1 MKVTL
6 TGIGTKEITF
16 AASNLKPSDIAKL
29 EVKDGN
35 AYISF
40 VAVGTGVT
48 GRLKLQTSEVE
59 GEGTF
64 GLSHKVLKSLSRM
77 NGNVE
82 LSDTEKQIK
91 IKNYGTTYRFAKADF
106 DFDVPELEK
115 LENNRAFPF
124 EAPFKTLKAAL
135 KVAKGFCDGSAKSIF
150 EGIYFDVE
158 GNSLDIVGTN
168 GSYLAYFNITLPEKN
183 EQKTTF
189 IIDKNISSILLNAI
203 DLFGRGEVRVNPSSV
218 IVTDGESY
226 LIIPQLYGEY
236 PDAKSIVVT
245 PFMGKESDANFCK
258 VKVLKEQLDNVAKSL
273 RMVVED
279 DTTLPFTF
287 ELPTEEREYFK
298 IKRAFFND
306 SEDTG
311 YVETEMFYENICED
325 YKEIVTDEKFPFEPL
340 AKFISPFK
348 SDAEFTLY
356 LPKMNAP
363 VLVEEGKLMMGL
375 AFNGNS
381 FKGLVVT
388 MPLRK

>member
-1 MKVTL
+1 MKLTL
-6 TGIGTKEITF
+6 TGTKEITF

-115 LENNRAFPF
+115 LDAVKAFSF
-124 EAPFKTLKAAL
+124 ESPFKTFKAAL
-135 KVAKGFCDGSAKSIF
+135 KVAKGFCDGSVKEIF
-150 EGIYFDVE
+150 NGLYFEVDN
-158 GNSLDIVGTN
+158 GTLDIVGTN
-168 GSYLAYFNITLPEKN
+168 GSYLAYFNITLNDGSQERVS
-183 EQKTTF
+183 F
-189 IIDKNISSILLNAI
+189 IVDKNITPILLNAI
-203 DLFGRGEVRVNPSSV
+203 DLFGRGEIRVNPSSV

-226 LIIPQLYGEY
+226 LIIPQLYGDY
-236 PDAKSIVVT
+236 PDAKSIVVS
-245 PFMGKESDANFCK
+245 PFVGENVDANFCK

-306 SEDTG
+306 SEDAG
-311 YVETEMFYENICED
+311 YVETEMFYEDICED
-325 YKEIVTDEKFPFEPL
+325 YKDVVTDEKFPFEPL

-356 LPKMNAP
+356 LPRMNAP

-375 AFNGNS
+375 GFNGTS
-381 FKGLVVT
+381 FEGLVVT